1 MSDLVISSD
10 SHVLE
15 PSDLWTKG
23 LPAAMRSRAPRVFY
37 NEQRGVWMF
46 GCEEVTPQ
54 PITFSFVAGVDLD
67 NLPEMHKAGY
77 AAARPGGWDPKAR
90 LEDMVTDGVSAE
102 VLYPSLGLGL
112 YWIKDPAFQEACF
125 RAYNDWLIEYCSA
138 MPDRLVGLAMIS
150 MWNIDNAVAEL
161 RRCKDA
167 GLCGA
172 MIWERPPESH
182 SFQNTD
188 NDPFWAAAAEM
199 DMPVALHIL
208 TDHGI
213 TQWRVETNP
222 TGPARYKATVMMQ
235 FEIELALFDIIFS
248 GVLERH
254 PNLKVISVEN
264 EYNWLASLLVRMD
277 KGYERFRR
285 DMPLSLTMRPSD
297 YVHRQIKVTF
307 FNDAIGPMTAPYVG
321 TDLLMW
327 SSDYPHQNSTWP
339 HSREVIARD
348 LGGFSQEDREK
359 MLWRNVVELHKLRI
373 PEPVTA

>member
-1 MSDLVISSD
+1 MSDLLISSD

-23 LPAAMRSRAPRVFY
+23 LPANMRDRAPRVMW

-67 NLPEMHKAGY
+67 NLPDMHKAGY
-77 AAARPGGWDPKAR
+77 SAARPGGWDPIAR
-90 LEDMVTDGVSAE
+90 IEDMKIDGVSAE

-112 YWIKDPAFQEACF
+112 YWIQDAEFQEACF
-125 RAYNDWLIEYCSA
+125 RAYNDWLIEYCA
-138 MPDRLVGLAMIS
+138 AVPDRLVGLAMIS
-150 MWNIDNAVAEL
+150 MWNVDHAVEEL

-167 GLCGA
+167 GLRGA
-172 MIWERPPESH
+172 MIWERPPDSH
-182 SFQNTD
+182 SFLKED

-208 TDHGI
+208 TDYGV
-213 TQWRVETNP
+213 TKWRVENSP
-222 TGPARYKATVMMQ
+222 TGPLRYRSSTMMQ
-235 FEIELALFDIIFS
+235 FEIEYAIFDLIF
-248 GVLERH
+248 GGALERY
-254 PNLKVISVEN
+254 PDLKIISVEN
-264 EYNWLASLLVRMD
+264 EYNWLAALLVRMD
-277 KGYERFRR
+277 KSYERFRR
-285 DMPLSLTMRPSD
+285 EMPLGLSMKPSEYVRRQMRF
-297 YVHRQIKVTF
+297 TF
-307 FNDAIGPMTAPYVG
+307 FNDAIGPLTANYIG

-339 HSREVIARD
+339 HSREIIARD
-348 LGGFSQEDREK
+348 LGAFSPEDRDK
-359 MLWRNVVELHKLRI
+359 MLWKNVVELHKLTI